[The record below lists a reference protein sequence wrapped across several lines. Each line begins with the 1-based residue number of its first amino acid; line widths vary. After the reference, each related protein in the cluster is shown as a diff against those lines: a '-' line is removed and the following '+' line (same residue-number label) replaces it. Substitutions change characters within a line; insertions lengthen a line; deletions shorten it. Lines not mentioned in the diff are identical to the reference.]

1 MRIQLSE
8 HFTYKKLLFFSFPT
22 IAMMIFTSIY
32 SIVDGFFVSNYVGKT
47 AFAAVNLIMLYLMIQ
62 GCFGFMIGT
71 GGAAL
76 VAKTLGEKKREAANR
91 YFTMLICFTVA
102 LGVLISA
109 ISILFMRPIVRF
121 LGAEGAMIQ
130 ECMTYGIIMSAFNAA
145 FMLQYFFQSF
155 FVVAEKPNLGF
166 GITVAAGLTNII
178 LDALFIAVFRFGVA
192 GAAVASGIGQCV
204 GGVLPLFYFARKQE
218 GAEDS
223 VRDCGMDRMPGE
235 KAKKDADNRAAGRA
249 LLEDESGRRPADK
262 AYLED
267 EEGQHPAAGR
277 LQKKDPGKR
286 LFRNTSLLRLTR
298 TKMEA
303 GTLLRACGNGSSEL
317 MSNISASI
325 VGMLYNFQLMKYA
338 GENGIA
344 AYGVVMYTQMIFFA
358 IYIGYAV
365 GTSPIVSYHYGAGN
379 HGEMKSLLKKSL
391 LLMAGTGIVMMLLAQ
406 ASASVLS
413 GIFVGYDE
421 ELLAV
426 TEHAFVIFAC
436 SYLLSGINIYASS
449 FFTAL
454 NNGAVSAVVS
464 FMRTLVFQTGA
475 VLILP
480 LILGIDGI
488 WWAVTVSEVMACL
501 ISSAFLVAKRKKYH
515 Y

>member
-8 HFTYKKLLFFSFPT
+8 HFTYKKLLLFSFPT

-47 AFAAVNLIMLYLMIQ
+47 AFAAVNLIMPYLMIQ

-71 GGAAL
+71 GGGAL
-76 VAKTLGEKKREAANR
+76 VAKTLGEKKKETANR
-91 YFTMLICFTVA
+91 YFTMLACFTVV
-102 LGVLISA
+102 LGVLISV
-109 ISILFMRPIVRF
+109 ISIFFMRPIVRF

-130 ECMTYGIIMSAFNAA
+130 DCMTYGIIMSAFNAA

-178 LDALFIAVFRFGVA
+178 LDALFIAVFRFGVE
-192 GAAVASGIGQCV
+192 GAAIASGIGQCV

-223 VRDCGMDRMPGE
+223 VRDCGMDRMPGVRVKE
-235 KAKKDADNRAAGRA
+235 DAGRV
-249 LLEDESGRRPADK
+249 LSEDENGRLPADK
-262 AYLED
+262 VYLED
-267 EEGQHPAAGR
+267 ENGR
-277 LQKKDPGKR
+277 CSAVGKPQKKYPGKN
-286 LFRNTSLLRLTR
+286 LFRNTSLLQLTR

-303 GTLLRACGNGSSEL
+303 GTLLKACGNGSSEL

-391 LLMAGTGIVMMLLAQ
+391 LLMGGTGIVMMLLAQ
-406 ASASVLS
+406 WSASVLS

-421 ELLAV
+421 ELLAI

-436 SYLLSGINIYASS
+436 SYLLAGINIYASS

-480 LILGIDGI
+480 LMLGIDGI

>member
-47 AFAAVNLIMLYLMIQ
+47 AFAAVNLIMPYLMIQ

-76 VAKTLGEKKREAANR
+76 VAKTLGEKKREAADR

-121 LGAEGAMIQ
+121 LGAEGAMVQ

-218 GAEDS
+218 GAE
-223 VRDCGMDRMPGE
+223 E
-235 KAKKDADNRAAGRA
+235 DADNRAAGKA
-249 LLEDESGRRPADK
+249 LLEDENGRRPADK

-267 EEGQHPAAGR
+267 ENGQHPAAGR
-277 LQKKDPGKR
+277 PQKKDQGQH
-286 LFRNTSLLRLTR
+286 LLRNTSLLRLTR

-303 GTLLRACGNGSSEL
+303 GVLLRACGNGSSEL

-365 GTSPIVSYHYGAGN
+365 GTSPVVSYHYGAGN

>member
-1 MRIQLSE
+1 
-8 HFTYKKLLFFSFPT
+8 
-22 IAMMIFTSIY
+22 
-32 SIVDGFFVSNYVGKT
+32 
-47 AFAAVNLIMLYLMIQ
+47 
-62 GCFGFMIGT
+62 
-71 GGAAL
+71 
-76 VAKTLGEKKREAANR
+76 
-91 YFTMLICFTVA
+91 
-102 LGVLISA
+102 
-109 ISILFMRPIVRF
+109 
-121 LGAEGAMIQ
+121 MIQ
-130 ECMTYGIIMSAFNAA
+130 ECMTYGIIMSVFNAA

-166 GITVAAGLTNII
+166 GITVAAGMTNIV

-192 GAAVASGIGQCV
+192 GAAAASGIGQCV
-204 GGVLPLFYFARKQE
+204 GGVLPLFYFAQKQE
-218 GAEDS
+218 EF
-223 VRDCGMDRMPGE
+223 PE
-235 KAKKDADNRAAGRA
+235 
-249 LLEDESGRRPADK
+249 
-262 AYLED
+262 
-267 EEGQHPAAGR
+267 
-277 LQKKDPGKR
+277 KR
-286 LFRNTSLLRLTR
+286 LLRNTSLLQLTR
-298 TKMEA
+298 TKMEV
-303 GTLLRACGNGSSEL
+303 GVLLRTCGNGSSEL
-317 MSNISASI
+317 MSNISASV
-325 VGMLYNFQLMKYA
+325 VGMLYNFQLLKYA

-379 HGEMKSLLKKSL
+379 HGEMRSLLRKSL
-391 LLMAGTGIVMMLLAQ
+391 LLMAGTGIVMMLSAQ

-436 SYLLSGINIYASS
+436 SYLLSGVNIYASS

-454 NNGAVSAVVS
+454 NNGGISAVIS
-464 FMRTLVFQTGA
+464 FMRTLIFQTGA

-480 LILGIDGI
+480 LMLGIDGI

-501 ISSAFLVAKRKKYH
+501 ISSIFLVVKRKKYH

>member
-8 HFTYKKLLFFSFPT
+8 HFTYKKLLRFSLPT

-32 SIVDGFFVSNYVGKT
+32 GIVDGFFVSNYVGKT
-47 AFAAVNLIMLYLMIQ
+47 AFAAVNLIMPYLMIQ

-71 GGAAL
+71 GGGAL
-76 VAKTLGEKKREAANR
+76 VAKTLGEKKGETANR

-109 ISILFMRPIVRF
+109 LSILFMRPIVLF
-121 LGAEGAMIQ
+121 LGAEGGMIQ
-130 ECMTYGIIMSAFNAA
+130 ECMTYGIIMSTFNAA
-145 FMLQYFFQSF
+145 FMLQFFFQSF

-166 GITVAAGLTNII
+166 GITVAAGMTNIV
-178 LDALFIAVFRFGVA
+178 LDALFIAVLHWGVA
-192 GAAVASGIGQCV
+192 GAAIASGLGQCV
-204 GGVLPLFYFARKQE
+204 GGVLPLFYFAQRQE
-218 GAEDS
+218 AGADS
-223 VRDCGMDRMPGE
+223 GKSDH
-235 KAKKDADNRAAGRA
+235 ADRA
-249 LLEDESGRRPADK
+249 LLKEKEEWHHADRASVSNDIERYETDSTFGEK
-262 AYLED
+262 D
-267 EEGQHPAAGR
+267 SQR
-277 LQKKDPGKR
+277 KKTQKKHWLK
-286 LFRNTSLLRLTR
+286 NTSLLQFTK
-298 TKMEA
+298 TKMEVSVLVK
-303 GTLLRACGNGSSEL
+303 TCGNGSSEL
-317 MSNISASI
+317 MSNISASV

-379 HGEMKSLLKKSL
+379 HGEMKSLLRKSL
-391 LLMAGTGIVMMLLAQ
+391 LLMAGTGIVMMLSAQ

-421 ELLAV
+421 ELLAI

-436 SYLLSGINIYASS
+436 SYLLSGVNIYASS

-454 NNGAVSAVVS
+454 NNGGISAAIS
-464 FMRTLVFQTGA
+464 FMRTLIFQTGA

-480 LILGIDGI
+480 LLLGIDGI

-501 ISSAFLVAKRKKYH
+501 ISVVFLAAKKKKYH

>member
-8 HFTYKKLLFFSFPT
+8 HFTYKKLLRFSLPT

-32 SIVDGFFVSNYVGKT
+32 GIVDGFFVSNYVGKT
-47 AFAAVNLIMLYLMIQ
+47 AFAAVNLIMPFLMIQ

-71 GGAAL
+71 GGGAL
-76 VAKTLGEKKREAANR
+76 VAKTLGEKKRETANR
-91 YFTMLICFTVA
+91 YFTMLICFTVIM
-102 LGVLISA
+102 GVLISA
-109 ISILFMRPIVRF
+109 ISILCMRPIVLF
-121 LGAEGAMIQ
+121 LGAEGAMIR
-130 ECMTYGIIMSAFNAA
+130 ECMTYGIIMSVFNAA

-166 GITVAAGLTNII
+166 GITVAAGMTNIV
-178 LDALFIAVFRFGVA
+178 LDALFIAVFHWGVA

-218 GAEDS
+218 SAEDG
-223 VRDCGMDRMPGE
+223 VRNRGTGRISGE
-235 KAKKDADNRAAGRA
+235 KAEKDADHLTAGGA
-249 LLEDESGRRPADK
+249 FSEDENGRRFAVGKPRK
-262 AYLED
+262 Y
-267 EEGQHPAAGR
+267 
-277 LQKKDPGKR
+277 PGKC
-286 LFRNTSLLRLTR
+286 LLRNTSLLQLAR

-303 GTLLRACGNGSSEL
+303 GVLLKTCGNGSSEL
-317 MSNISASI
+317 MSNISASM
-325 VGMLYNFQLMKYA
+325 VGMLYNFQLLKYA

-379 HGEMKSLLKKSL
+379 HGEMKSLLRKSL
-391 LLMAGTGIVMMLLAQ
+391 LLMAGTGIVMMLSAQ

-413 GIFVGYDE
+413 GIFVGYDA

-436 SYLLSGINIYASS
+436 SYLLSGVNIYASS

-454 NNGAVSAVVS
+454 NNGGISAAIS
-464 FMRTLVFQTGA
+464 FMRTLIFQTGA

-480 LILGIDGI
+480 LLLGIDGI

-501 ISSAFLVAKRKKYH
+501 ISTVFLIAKRKKYH

>member
-8 HFTYKKLLFFSFPT
+8 HFTYKKLLLFSLPT

-32 SIVDGFFVSNYVGKT
+32 GIVDGFFVSNYVGKT
-47 AFAAVNLIMLYLMIQ
+47 AFAAVNLIMPCLMIQ

-71 GGAAL
+71 GGGAL
-76 VAKTLGEKKREAANR
+76 VAKTLGEGKRETADR
-91 YFTMLICFTVA
+91 CFTMLIGFTVIF
-102 LGVLISA
+102 GVLISVV
-109 ISILFMRPIVRF
+109 SILFMRPIVLF
-121 LGAEGAMIQ
+121 LGAKGAMIQ
-130 ECMTYGIIMSAFNAA
+130 DCMTYGIIMSAFNAA

-166 GITVAAGLTNII
+166 GITMAAGMTNIV
-178 LDALFIAVFRFGVA
+178 LDALFIAVFRWGVA
-192 GAAVASGIGQCV
+192 GAAIASVIGQCV
-204 GGVLPLFYFARKQE
+204 GGVLPLFYFARPKE
-218 GAEDS
+218 TAEEE
-223 VRDCGMDRMPGE
+223 E
-235 KAKKDADNRAAGRA
+235 KRPDGTKELSENKTGRS
-249 LLEDESGRRPADK
+249 LK
-262 AYLED
+262 
-267 EEGQHPAAGR
+267 
-277 LQKKDPGKR
+277 
-286 LFRNTSLLRLTR
+286 NTSLLQMRK

-303 GTLLRACGNGSSEL
+303 GVLLRTCGNGSSEL

-391 LLMAGTGIVMMLLAQ
+391 LLMAGTGIVMMLFAQ
-406 ASASVLS
+406 GSASMLS
-413 GIFVGYDE
+413 GIFVGYDR
-421 ELLAV
+421 ELLEI

-454 NNGAVSAVVS
+454 NNGAVSAAVS

-480 LILGIDGI
+480 LMLGIDGI

-501 ISSAFLVAKRKKYH
+501 ISTVFLITKRKKYH

>member
-8 HFTYKKLLFFSFPT
+8 HFTYKKLLCFSLPT

-32 SIVDGFFVSNYVGKT
+32 GIVDGFFVSNYVGKT
-47 AFAAVNLIMLYLMIQ
+47 AFAAVNLIMPALMIE

-71 GGAAL
+71 GGGAL
-76 VAKTLGEKKREAANR
+76 VAKTLGEGKKEKADR
-91 YFTMLICFTVA
+91 YFTMLVCFTVI
-102 LGVLISA
+102 LGALISLV
-109 ISILFMRPIVRF
+109 SILFMRPIVLF
-121 LGAEGAMIQ
+121 LGAEGAMVR

-145 FMLQYFFQSF
+145 FMLQFFFQSF

-166 GITVAAGLTNII
+166 GITMAAGVTNIV
-178 LDALFIAVFRFGVA
+178 LDALFIAVFRWGVA
-192 GAAVASGIGQCV
+192 GAAIASVLGQCV
-204 GGVLPLFYFARKQE
+204 GGVLPLLYFARRR
-218 GAEDS
+218 EDAGTES
-223 VRDCGMDRMPGE
+223 RSEVRADRME
-235 KAKKDADNRAAGRA
+235 K
-249 LLEDESGRRPADK
+249 
-262 AYLED
+262 
-267 EEGQHPAAGR
+267 
-277 LQKKDPGKR
+277 QKKHLVK
-286 LFRNTSLLRLTR
+286 NTSLLQLTKTR
-298 TKMEA
+298 MEA
-303 GTLLRACGNGSSEL
+303 GVLFRTCGNGSSEL
-317 MSNISASI
+317 MSNISASV

-379 HGEMKSLLKKSL
+379 HGEMRSLLRKSL
-391 LLMAGTGIVMMLLAQ
+391 LLMAGTGIVMMLSAQ
-406 ASASVLS
+406 VSAPVLS
-413 GIFVGYDE
+413 SIFVGYDR
-421 ELLAV
+421 ELLEI

-436 SYLLSGINIYASS
+436 SYLLSGVNIYASS

-454 NNGAVSAVVS
+454 NNGGISAAIS

-480 LILGIDGI
+480 LLLGIDGI

-501 ISSAFLVAKRKKYH
+501 ISTVFLVVKRKKYH
-515 Y
+515 YARE

>member
-8 HFTYKKLLFFSFPT
+8 HFTYKKLLLFSLPT
-22 IAMMIFTSIY
+22 IAMMIFTSVY
-32 SIVDGFFVSNYVGKT
+32 GIVDGFFVSNYVGKT
-47 AFAAVNLIMLYLMIQ
+47 AFAAVNLIMPYLMIQ

-71 GGAAL
+71 GGGAL
-76 VAKTLGEKKREAANR
+76 VAKTLGEKKREAADR
-91 YFTMLICFTVA
+91 YFTMLICFTVL

-109 ISILFMRPIVRF
+109 VSILFMRPIVLF
-121 LGAEGAMIQ
+121 LGAKGGMIQ
-130 ECMTYGIIMSAFNAA
+130 DCMTYGIIMSAFNAA
-145 FMLQYFFQSF
+145 FMLQFFFQSF

-166 GITVAAGLTNII
+166 GITMAAGLTNIV
-178 LDALFIAVFRFGVA
+178 LDALFIAVFQWGVA
-192 GAAVASGIGQCV
+192 GAAAASVIGQCV
-204 GGVLPLFYFARKQE
+204 GGVLPLLYFGMPRQE
-218 GAEDS
+218 EAEES
-223 VRDCGMDRMPGE
+223 AGRRDAEKRLPETGGSLKKVPGE
-235 KAKKDADNRAAGRA
+235 
-249 LLEDESGRRPADK
+249 
-262 AYLED
+262 
-267 EEGQHPAAGR
+267 R
-277 LQKKDPGKR
+277 LWK
-286 LFRNTSLLRLTR
+286 NTSLLQLKK

-303 GTLLRACGNGSSEL
+303 GILLRTCGNGSSEL

-379 HGEMKSLLKKSL
+379 HGEMKSLLQKSL
-391 LLMAGTGIVMMLLAQ
+391 LLMAGTGIVMMVSAQ
-406 ASASVLS
+406 TSASVLS
-413 GIFVGYDE
+413 GIFVGYDR

-426 TEHAFVIFAC
+426 TEHAFIIFAC
-436 SYLLSGINIYASS
+436 SYLLSGFNIYASS

-454 NNGAVSAVVS
+454 NNGAISAAVS

-501 ISSAFLVAKRKKYH
+501 ISVVFLVVKRKKYH

>member
-8 HFTYKKLLFFSFPT
+8 HFTYKKLLRFSLPT

-32 SIVDGFFVSNYVGKT
+32 GIVDGFFVSNYVGKT
-47 AFAAVNLIMLYLMIQ
+47 AFAAVNLIMPFLMIQ

-71 GGAAL
+71 GGGAL

-91 YFTMLICFTVA
+91 YFTMLICFTVV

-109 ISILFMRPIVRF
+109 VSILFMRPIVLF

-130 ECMTYGIIMSAFNAA
+130 ECMTYGVIMSVFNAA

-166 GITVAAGLTNII
+166 GITVAAGMTNIV

-192 GAAVASGIGQCV
+192 GAAAASGIGQCV

-218 GAEDS
+218 EAEDG
-223 VRDCGMDRMPGE
+223 VIDCGADRIPGE
-235 KAKKDADNRAAGRA
+235 KAKEDADRALSEDEDGRRSAAGKLR
-249 LLEDESGRRPADK
+249 
-262 AYLED
+262 
-267 EEGQHPAAGR
+267 
-277 LQKKDPGKR
+277 KKYPGKR
-286 LFRNTSLLRLTR
+286 LIRNTSLLQLTR
-298 TKMEA
+298 TKMEV
-303 GTLLRACGNGSSEL
+303 GVLLRTCGNGSSEL
-317 MSNISASI
+317 MSNISASV
-325 VGMLYNFQLMKYA
+325 VGMLYNFQLLKYA

-379 HGEMKSLLKKSL
+379 HGEMRSLLRKSL
-391 LLMAGTGIVMMLLAQ
+391 LLMAGTGIVMMLSAQ

-436 SYLLSGINIYASS
+436 SYLLSGVNIYASS

-454 NNGAVSAVVS
+454 NNGGISAAIS
-464 FMRTLVFQTGA
+464 FMRTLIFQTGA

-480 LILGIDGI
+480 LMLGIDGI

-501 ISSAFLVAKRKKYH
+501 ISAVFLVAKRKKYH

>member
-47 AFAAVNLIMLYLMIQ
+47 AFAAVNLIMPYLMIQ

-71 GGAAL
+71 GGGAL
-76 VAKTLGEKKREAANR
+76 VAKTLGERKRETADR
-91 YFTMLICFTVA
+91 YFTMLVWFTVIS
-102 LGVLISA
+102 GVLISV
-109 ISILFMRPIVRF
+109 ISILIMRPVVLF
-121 LGAEGAMIQ
+121 LGAEGAMVQ
-130 ECMTYGIIMSAFNAA
+130 ECMIYGVIMSAFNAA

-166 GITVAAGLTNII
+166 GITMAAGITNIV
-178 LDALFIAVFRFGVA
+178 LDALFIAVFHWGVA
-192 GAAVASGIGQCV
+192 GAAIASVIGQCV
-204 GGVLPLFYFARKQE
+204 GGVLPLLYFGRRREDAQDGRRKGAGECPENTGEENRKTRKQ
-218 GAEDS
+218 
-223 VRDCGMDRMPGE
+223 
-235 KAKKDADNRAAGRA
+235 AK
-249 LLEDESGRRPADK
+249 
-262 AYLED
+262 
-267 EEGQHPAAGR
+267 HI
-277 LQKKDPGKR
+277 
-286 LFRNTSLLRLTR
+286 FRNTSLLQLTK
-298 TKMEA
+298 TKMEPA
-303 GTLLRACGNGSSEL
+303 VVVRTCANGSSEL
-317 MSNISASI
+317 MSNISSSV

-379 HGEMKSLLKKSL
+379 HGEMRSLLRKSL
-391 LLMAGTGIVMMLLAQ
+391 LLMAGTGIVMMLSAQ

-421 ELLAV
+421 ELLEI
-426 TEHAFVIFAC
+426 TIHAFLIFAC
-436 SYLLSGINIYASS
+436 SYLLSGVNIYASS

-454 NNGAVSAVVS
+454 NNGGISAAIS
-464 FMRTLVFQTGA
+464 FLRTLVFQTGA
-475 VLILP
+475 VILLP
-480 LILGIDGI
+480 LLFGIDGI

-501 ISSAFLVAKRKKYH
+501 ISVMFLVAKRKRYH

>member
-32 SIVDGFFVSNYVGKT
+32 GIVDGFFVSNYVGKT
-47 AFAAVNLIMLYLMIQ
+47 AFAAVNLIMPYLMIQ

-130 ECMTYGIIMSAFNAA
+130 ECMTYGVIMSAFNAA

-249 LLEDESGRRPADK
+249 LLEDENRRRSAVGKP
-262 AYLED
+262 
-267 EEGQHPAAGR
+267 
-277 LQKKDPGKR
+277 QKKYPGKH

-303 GTLLRACGNGSSEL
+303 GTLLKACGNGSSEL

-391 LLMAGTGIVMMLLAQ
+391 LLMGGTGIVMMLLAQ
-406 ASASVLS
+406 WSASVLS

-421 ELLAV
+421 ELLAI

>member
-8 HFTYKKLLFFSFPT
+8 HFTYKKLLRFSLPT

-32 SIVDGFFVSNYVGKT
+32 GIVDGFFVSNYVGKT
-47 AFAAVNLIMLYLMIQ
+47 AFAAVNLIMPYLMIQ

-71 GGAAL
+71 GGGAL
-76 VAKTLGEKKREAANR
+76 VAKTLGERKRETADR
-91 YFTMLICFTVA
+91 YFTMLICFTVL

-109 ISILFMRPIVRF
+109 VSILFMRPIVLF
-121 LGAEGAMIQ
+121 LGAKGGMIQ
-130 ECMTYGIIMSAFNAA
+130 DCMVYGIIMSAFNAA
-145 FMLQYFFQSF
+145 FMLQFFFQSF

-166 GITVAAGLTNII
+166 GITMAAGVTNIV
-178 LDALFIAVFRFGVA
+178 LDALFVAAFRWGVA
-192 GAAVASGIGQCV
+192 GAAAASVIGQCV
-204 GGVLPLFYFARKQE
+204 GGVLPLLYFGRPRE
-218 GAEDS
+218 ETAEDAA
-223 VRDCGMDRMPGE
+223 GQHNTDREPLVDAGQDNADRTVLN
-235 KAKKDADNRAAGRA
+235 KAKQYNM
-249 LLEDESGRRPADK
+249 ESGLK
-262 AYLED
+262 AGGGKKREPG
-267 EEGQHPAAGR
+267 GQF
-277 LQKKDPGKR
+277 LK
-286 LFRNTSLLRLTR
+286 NTSLLQLKK

-303 GTLLRACGNGSSEL
+303 GVLLKTCGNGSSEL

-379 HGEMKSLLKKSL
+379 HGEMKSLLRKSL
-391 LLMAGTGIVMMLLAQ
+391 LLMAGTGIVMMVSAQ

-413 GIFVGYDE
+413 GIFVGYDQ
-421 ELLAV
+421 ELLAI
-426 TEHAFVIFAC
+426 TEHAFMIFAC
-436 SYLLSGINIYASS
+436 SYLLSGVNIYASS

-454 NNGAVSAVVS
+454 NNGAISAAVS
-464 FMRTLVFQTGA
+464 FMRTLIFQTGA

-501 ISSAFLVAKRKKYH
+501 ISSFFLAAKRKKYH